1 MSTSPDGLF
10 LLFFRSVYLS
20 MVFGFA
26 AFTFLGFAR
35 LGTILGLIATVI
47 VAFGSEVSFAV
58 RQWEEDKSWKK
69 ARHMV

>member
-26 AFTFLGFAR
+26 AFSCFGFAR
-35 LGTILGLIATVI
+35 LGTLLGLIATV
-47 VAFGSEVSFAV
+47 VAALGSEVSFAC
-58 RQWEEDKSWKK
+58 RKWEDDKIWKK

>member
-35 LGTILGLIATVI
+35 LGTILGLIATVV
-47 VAFGSEVSFAV
+47 VAVGSEVSFAMQ
-58 RQWEEDKSWKK
+58 QWEEDKIWKK